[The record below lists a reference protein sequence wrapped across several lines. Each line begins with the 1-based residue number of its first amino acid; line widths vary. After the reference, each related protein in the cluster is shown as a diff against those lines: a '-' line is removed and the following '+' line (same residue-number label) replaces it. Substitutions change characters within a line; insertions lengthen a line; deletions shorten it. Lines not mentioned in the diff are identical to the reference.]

1 MSPHLHR
8 VMGAP
13 SIPAQPPW
21 CQQHRYLQRGVLGVH
36 VHPAAP
42 SAAPRAVPPAPLQ
55 HGGGQEAPQ
64 HLRSPLSLQPPRWVW
79 NPIARDTPAVCLS
92 AHIRTAGRGGTR
104 RGGEEEG
111 KGGAEGF
118 GRVSLH

>member
-1 MSPHLHR
+1 MGSWGCTSTPLPLLLLLGLFPLPHCST
-8 VMGAP
+8 G
-13 SIPAQPPW
+13 
-21 CQQHRYLQRGVLGVH
+21 
-36 VHPAAP
+36 
-42 SAAPRAVPPAPLQ
+42 
-55 HGGGQEAPQ
+55 GGGQEAPQ

-79 NPIARDTPAVCLS
+79 NPIARGTPAVCLS